1 MNRFGLGNLDPLE
14 TVPDTAPSR
23 SRDEVQSD
31 IAAYL
36 AKGGR
41 ITQAF
46 VEPLHARRTNGKDS
60 RYSWVTGGRMTL
72 PGSFTGPKP

>member
-14 TVPDTAPSR
+14 TVPDSSPVLGREDLQA
-23 SRDEVQSD
+23 D

-36 AKGGR
+36 ERGGR
-41 ITQAF
+41 ITQAV

-60 RYSWVTGGRMTL
+60 RYSWVTGGRMVL
-72 PGSFTGPKP
+72 PGTPTGPKP